1 MRLFLSIA
9 IILMVQSYSFGQEQQ
24 ATMFDEAT
32 TIYEK
37 SVFGG
42 PIIHTRGWGAQIT
55 YGKNKTA
62 FKSRIYQL
70 DIVNMR
76 HSKEIRSIN
85 VQYDET
91 RTYILG
97 KLNSLF
103 LVRPTI
109 GARNVKFDKIRTT
122 GVAVGYTWR
131 MGPSLGLLKPVY
143 LEVITRDSFNDIIV
157 VKYDPI
163 AHTADNI
170 YGRAGGLRG
179 FNELEFVPGIHGAFG
194 FNFEYHPRREGIKAI
209 EIGSTIDFFPTG
221 PVEIM
226 AFAPNQQ
233 LFINFY
239 INLQFG
245 SKFND

>member
-1 MRLFLSIA
+1 
-9 IILMVQSYSFGQEQQ
+9 
-24 ATMFDEAT
+24 MFDEAT
-32 TIYEK
+32 TIYSK

-42 PIIHTRGWGAQIT
+42 PLIHTNGWGAQIT

-76 HSKEIRSIN
+76 HPKEIRSLN

-97 KLNSLF
+97 KLNAFF

-131 MGPSLGLLKPVY
+131 VGPSLGLLKPVY
-143 LEVITRDSFNDIIV
+143 LEVITGDGLNEIIV
-157 VKYDPI
+157 VKYDPVE
-163 AHTADNI
+163 HTANNI

-179 FNELEFVPGIHGAFG
+179 FNEIEFVPGLHGAFA
-194 FNFEYHPRREGIKAI
+194 FNFEYHQKRESIKAI
-209 EIGSTIDFFPTG
+209 EIGSTVDFFPTG
-221 PVEIM
+221 PVNIM